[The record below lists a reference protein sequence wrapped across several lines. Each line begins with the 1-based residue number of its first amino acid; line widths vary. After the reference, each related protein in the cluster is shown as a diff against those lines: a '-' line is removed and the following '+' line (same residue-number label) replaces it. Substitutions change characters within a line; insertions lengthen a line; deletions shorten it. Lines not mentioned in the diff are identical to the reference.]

1 MVTNKAILNE
11 VITVTLKPNGLAD
24 GYFRRDCKW
33 IERELNVKSIR
44 VHKGIYTLFELR
56 FTDES
61 DLMAGL
67 DWLNDYF
74 NRMNFIVLRDENETK
89 PNVRWTKRRFY

>member
-33 IERELNVKSIR
+33 IEKELNIRSIR
-44 VHKGIYTLFELR
+44 VCKGVYTLFELR

-61 DLMAGL
+61 DLMASL

-74 NRMNFIVLRDENETK
+74 DRMNGIELFYAHEIRPT
-89 PNVRWTKRRFY
+89 VRWTKRRFY